1 MAPANAEGGDS
12 MKTLAM
18 LASITIAQL
27 IACAAVAAE
36 PAVFSNAVLRGSY
49 NCAMTAFSL
58 PARTRYPFLITA
70 KGVINAV
77 ADGNG
82 KWTSGSFDEKID
94 VPHFHAACK
103 LTIASGTY
111 TVNSNGTGFEDIK
124 WQLLKDDSSSA
135 CQMFFPDTDEVPTT
149 TQLIV
154 LDTSGETFY
163 MTSLS
168 QFAILATVCEK

>member
-1 MAPANAEGGDS
+1 
-12 MKTLAM
+12 MKTLAIA
-18 LASITIAQL
+18 ASIMLAQL
-27 IACAAVAAE
+27 IACATAGAE

-70 KGVINAV
+70 KGAITAV

-82 KWTSGSFDEKID
+82 KWTSGTFDEKID
-94 VPHFHAACK
+94 VPHFHAVCK

-111 TVNSNGTGFEDIK
+111 AVSANGTGSEDIK

-135 CQMFFPDTDEVPTT
+135 CQAFFPDHGEVPTT
-149 TQLIV
+149 SQLIV

-163 MTSLS
+163 MTSLN